1 VRRVVNFL
9 IDYHHKINSS
19 VNPNYHDTKGKVN
32 YSISFVLS
40 YTKLSH
46 KHLYYI
52 MDSSSQNEPQSY
64 EKACKHPKWI
74 AAKER
79 GLKPSK
85 PTALK
90 YPTT

>member
-1 VRRVVNFL
+1 
-9 IDYHHKINSS
+9 
-19 VNPNYHDTKGKVN
+19 
-32 YSISFVLS
+32 
-40 YTKLSH
+40 
-46 KHLYYI
+46 